1 MTRNLFIILP
11 ILIGTGCA
19 PFWVV
24 QRVEEKVDRLVQNTN
39 RATLSQIFGEQ
50 SSAISR
56 KISEL
61 SYDQQTSLNE
71 LMAGYER
78 GSSSIEDVR
87 SSLLAVMGGGERV
100 VSSKRGIWVRN
111 TDGDKLKVVRRN
123 YKLQDCKPIHPDELP
138 ENITSHKGLM
148 NYAWGVATYNDQEI
162 LFPWDLTM
170 SRFTKEIVE
179 NTARR
184 TAEEF
189 IKMGGRK
196 AWNRPI
202 NIQIITEPEG
212 KGLKIRHPGDEN
224 EIYVST
230 DRGSSDSEDS
240 DEKAE
245 D

>member
-1 MTRNLFIILP
+1 MNRHLFIVLP

-39 RATLSQIFGEQ
+39 RATLTQIFGEQ
-50 SSAISR
+50 SSVISR

-61 SYDQQTSLNE
+61 GSDQQASLNNI
-71 LMAGYER
+71 MAEYER
-78 GSSSIEDVR
+78 GTSTLENVR

-111 TDGDKLKVVRRN
+111 SDGEKLKVIQRN
-123 YKLQDCKPIHPDELP
+123 HKLTDCRPLDPEDLP
-138 ENITSHKGLM
+138 ENITSRRNLM
-148 NYAWGVATYNDQEI
+148 HYAWGVGSYNDLDV

-170 SRFTKEIVE
+170 SGFTKEIVE

-202 NIQIITEPEG
+202 NIQVITEPEG

-230 DRGSSDSEDS
+230 DQNPTKEN
-240 DEKAE
+240 EE
-245 D
+245 

>member
-1 MTRNLFIILP
+1 MTRKLLILIP

-50 SSAISR
+50 SSTISR

-61 SYDQQTSLNE
+61 SDDQRTSLNE
-71 LMAGYER
+71 LMTEYER

-111 TDGDKLKVVRRN
+111 SDGEKLKVARRN
-123 YKLQDCKPIHPDELP
+123 HKLQNCKPLDPIDLP
-138 ENITSHKGLM
+138 ENISAHKGLM
-148 NYAWGVATYNDQEI
+148 NYAWGVGSYNDEEV
-162 LFPWDLTM
+162 LFPWELTM

-179 NTARR
+179 NTAKR

-202 NIQIITEPEG
+202 NIQVITEPEG
-212 KGLKIRHPGDEN
+212 KGLKIRHPADEN

-230 DRGSSDSEDS
+230 DTGSTPSNDTKDS
-240 DEKAE
+240 DE
-245 D
+245 